1 MEVDNIHIHEIKI
14 EESGVVALVI
24 SVLGT
29 ETGRSQGLL
38 ASHLTELISS
48 RFCERLCLKMMMMM
62 VVVVLMMMYR
72 AIEGAT

>member
-1 MEVDNIHIHEIKI
+1 METK
-14 EESGVVALVI
+14 GP
-24 SVLGT
+24 
-29 ETGRSQGLL
+29 QGLL